1 MKKLLRLRTMLLL
14 CALIAG
20 SGSVWADEYE
30 LVTSAPTDWTG
41 DYVIVNECSS
51 SASTWLTDGTVT
63 GNSFSTASAVK
74 TLTNAGITYNSTDKK
89 LTGVT
94 DSYVLHV
101 SPSTN
106 SGKYY
111 ITLKGANSTIYLIAN
126 STTGS
131 SSISTATVTTNAE
144 WTLSLGTNGNAY
156 LVGKSERYV
165 GWNIS
170 YFRAYAA
177 SNKDTYKAYLFK
189 KVEKPVAPT
198 FDLTAGTYA
207 GSRTLN
213 ISAAEGC
220 TLKYTTDDTAPA
232 TSGSAISVNSNTAV
246 VSVNASMMVRAI
258 AVKNGVNSDET
269 SAAYTITASSAAS
282 VPAFSKAAG
291 EYAYG
296 TTVELSSTNAVYIIY
311 TTDESA
317 PSYEPLNG
325 TEYTGPIAITGDMTI
340 KAIAVDDNEIETAV
354 AQCSYTVTKPAAPI
368 FSPVAG
374 SYVGSQTVT
383 ISSPAGTTI
392 SYTTDGTDPSTSG
405 TATLTDDNSASV
417 NVTTTT
423 TIRAITIDA
432 NAIESVETTASYTI
446 VTPKTMPYSETFA
459 SSLNDF
465 TVVADAT
472 LGDLWAIN
480 SSSAKA
486 SAYKNSAQNAGESWL
501 VSPYITIAANAELSF
516 EHADQYFNS
525 ENEMKSEATLWIR
538 EAGGDWQSLPIN
550 TYPEYTAKT
559 KSDFASNATDLSAFA
574 GKNVQIGF
582 KYLGNTKS
590 AGSWYVKNFKIEA
603 VNPAPTFTLSS
614 TAETLEMGSK
624 ETVDIT
630 LTTNT
635 DGEISAASDDTDV
648 ATVALKSAGV
658 YTITAKMEGTAT
670 ITISAPETANFKA
683 ASQTVSVTVE
693 DNREDAG
700 IAFAE
705 ATQETTLGA
714 DYAGQALTNGN
725 GVSPIAWTSTDET
738 VATVSNGVVT
748 VKAAGETTIKATY
761 AGSATYKAAVAE
773 YTLTV
778 NKKAAAIEYAVS
790 EATAKIGKAFAAPAL
805 ANPNDLDVVYASS
818 DESVATISSDG
829 DVTIVAAGTTTI
841 SATFTEDA
849 EYSGAVAQYTL
860 TVVDP
865 TNLTATFDFVNN
877 NYGMEELSGSTQSYN
892 SDPCEVSEGIVT
904 MTLTGNTRCWITS
917 SNPKTLELR
926 FYKSSTF
933 SVSVPDGY
941 VITKIQLTG
950 AESSNVSTEVGSY
963 NNTVWTGSSQS
974 VTFTSTHT
982 SGNKALTAAV
992 VSYKKTQEGVTIG
1005 DSKYATFCSDY
1016 ALDFSGSDVK
1026 AYKAKVSEN
1035 KVVLT
1040 RIENDIVPAG
1050 TGVILYCETADD
1062 YSIPVTTTEATVID
1076 NELVG
1081 VTERTLVD
1089 WTTDGKYNHILQSG
1103 QFNNAN
1109 GVYL

>member
-1 MKKLLRLRTMLLL
+1 
-14 CALIAG
+14 
-20 SGSVWADEYE
+20 
-30 LVTSAPTDWTG
+30 
-41 DYVIVNECSS
+41 
-51 SASTWLTDGTVT
+51 
-63 GNSFSTASAVK
+63 
-74 TLTNAGITYNSTDKK
+74 
-89 LTGVT
+89 
-94 DSYVLHV
+94 
-101 SPSTN
+101 
-106 SGKYY
+106 
-111 ITLKGANSTIYLIAN
+111 
-126 STTGS
+126 
-131 SSISTATVTTNAE
+131 
-144 WTLSLGTNGNAY
+144 
-156 LVGKSERYV
+156 
-165 GWNIS
+165 
-170 YFRAYAA
+170 
-177 SNKDTYKAYLFK
+177 
-189 KVEKPVAPT
+189 
-198 FDLTAGTYA
+198 
-207 GSRTLN
+207 
-213 ISAAEGC
+213 
-220 TLKYTTDDTAPA
+220 
-232 TSGSAISVNSNTAV
+232 
-246 VSVNASMMVRAI
+246 
-258 AVKNGVNSDET
+258 
-269 SAAYTITASSAAS
+269 
-282 VPAFSKAAG
+282 
-291 EYAYG
+291 
-296 TTVELSSTNAVYIIY
+296 
-311 TTDESA
+311 
-317 PSYEPLNG
+317 
-325 TEYTGPIAITGDMTI
+325 MTI

-354 AQCSYTVTKPAAPI
+354 AQCSYTVTKPVAPT
-368 FSPVAG
+368 FSLVAG

-748 VKAAGETTIKATY
+748 VKAAGETTIRATY

-778 NKKAAAIEYAVS
+778 NKKTLSLAFANTEVEKVNTDASYTQTVNALPEDYTGSVTYSIASSTSTDATVNASTGEV
-790 EATAKIGKAFAAPAL
+790 EFTNKGLITIKATATETAL
-805 ANPNDLDVVYASS
+805 YN
-818 DESVATISSDG
+818 
-829 DVTIVAAGTTTI
+829 
-841 SATFTEDA
+841 
-849 EYSGAVAQYTL
+849 GAVASYAIIVTKDGEMNYIDLRGATFESLTFNPGSFTASGTGYNSYDDMTFTGSDSKDYTGWILDNVMHSGSGASAKMQMRKNDGKVTMPLIRSDLGFTINVTATTNSVTVSDGTNSGTNSL
-860 TVVDP
+860 TVTSP
-865 TNLTATFDFVNN
+865 SAN
-877 NYGMEELSGSTQSYN
+877 
-892 SDPCEVSEGIVT
+892 
-904 MTLTGNTRCWITS
+904 ITI
-917 SNPKTLELR
+917 N
-926 FYKSSTF
+926 
-933 SVSVPDGY
+933 
-941 VITKIQLTG
+941 
-950 AESSNVSTEVGSY
+950 
-963 NNTVWTGSSQS
+963 TGSVYAVISSIEIIPILPS
-974 VTFTSTHT
+974 VTIT
-982 SGNKALTAAV
+982 
-992 VSYKKTQEGVTIG
+992 
-1005 DSKYATFCSDY
+1005 DSKYATFCY
-1016 ALDFSGSDVK
+1016 HRALDFSGSDVK

-1089 WTTDGKYNHILQSG
+1089 WTTDGKYNYILQSG

-1109 GVYL
+1109 GGYLKANRAYLHTNYNVNAAGARALEIVFDDETTGITSTATQPSSEQYYDLQGRRVAQPTKGLYIVNGRKVVIK